1 MRSTKVKVLAVTAA
15 VTVMFT
21 GCMTENANVKINSDG
36 TASAVA
42 TVDIDKASMDTW
54 LTSAG
59 MTTSDISDGKEMK
72 VVTKDGKEF
81 YEATETYSSTVD
93 KIGEVVKEAL
103 SSDAYVTSTTL
114 YSEVSLA
121 QSESVAMYSA
131 MESTHQR
138 LHLTLALSSLQQLHQ
153 QQEQLILLT
162 QTKLILLLT

>member
-1 MRSTKVKVLAVTAA
+1 MRSTKVKVLALTAA

-103 SSDAYVTSTTL
+103 SSDAYVTSTIII
-114 YSEVSLA
+114 
-121 QSESVAMYSA
+121 Q
-131 MESTHQR
+131 
-138 LHLTLALSSLQQLHQ
+138 
-153 QQEQLILLT
+153 
-162 QTKLILLLT
+162 

>member
-131 MESTHQR
+131 MGIDTSTI
-138 LHLTLALSSLQQLHQ
+138 TLNFSIEFPSAITS
-153 QQEQLILLT
+153 T
-162 QTKLILLLT
+162 T

>member
-59 MTTSDISDGKEMK
+59 MTTSDISDGKQKMARNF
-72 VVTKDGKEF
+72 TKQQKL
-81 YEATETYSSTVD
+81 
-93 KIGEVVKEAL
+93 I
-103 SSDAYVTSTTL
+103 
-114 YSEVSLA
+114 
-121 QSESVAMYSA
+121 
-131 MESTHQR
+131 H
-138 LHLTLALSSLQQLHQ
+138 QQLIR
-153 QQEQLILLT
+153 LV
-162 QTKLILLLT
+162 K

>member
-81 YEATETYSSTVD
+81 YEATETYSSTV
-93 KIGEVVKEAL
+93 
-103 SSDAYVTSTTL
+103 
-114 YSEVSLA
+114 
-121 QSESVAMYSA
+121 
-131 MESTHQR
+131 
-138 LHLTLALSSLQQLHQ
+138 SSLQQLHR